1 MAAGWWS
8 WLGGIELWRWPSV
21 LIGAELQA
29 RMGGASSSFGCC
41 GDRGGWGPFIGV
53 GGEARGRQEDWPAL
67 SAGS

>member
-1 MAAGWWS
+1 
-8 WLGGIELWRWPSV
+8 
-21 LIGAELQA
+21 
-29 RMGGASSSFGCC
+29 MGGASSSFGCC